1 MRNKGGAATLLRQTR
16 TKRWRCYRVNSIK
29 WDYWQNVGAARDEY
43 TTAKLALH
51 SMSKRSNGY
60 SRQLEHVDSL
70 RNKFINRSV
79 SFICRE
85 SRAERP
91 RMWSALHLS
100 MLDWDKINGDDPHDE
115 TVYSVLKYLLR
126 ALAWDSAPIG
136 DNNNLFTCDDFHKYI
151 NLDSCLDVERP
162 SVAGLWAIVKMLEEM
177 GGVAAHNAETISLHY
192 IVDAAAKSG
201 NDKRMWAYVQ
211 QFRYDSDEK
220 ESIEEHIF
228 STPTQQAS
236 QWALLARIRLRS
248 EPDITTSLCPTIRAA
263 STNRLIEAAGRWR
276 NEITARETDG
286 NTLWESDARIAHA
299 LVCCE
304 LAGRNHIT
312 ASDLAELIETMSGQH
327 TFHGLTLNT
336 PHGRQHVTDAAALID
351 AACPHMTR

>member
-1 MRNKGGAATLLRQTR
+1 
-16 TKRWRCYRVNSIK
+16 VNSIK

-100 MLDWDKINGDDPHDE
+100 MLDWDKINGDDPRDE

-126 ALAWDSAPIG
+126 ALGWDSAPIG

-162 SVAGLWAIVKMLEEM
+162 SVAGLWAIVKMLEGM
-177 GGVAAHNAETISLHY
+177 GGVAARNAETIALHY
-192 IVDAAAKSG
+192 LVDAAAKSG
-201 NDKRMWAYVQ
+201 DDKYMWKYVQ
-211 QFRYDSDEK
+211 QFRYDDDEK
-220 ESIEEHIF
+220 DSIEEHIF
-228 STPTQQAS
+228 SPAAS
-236 QWALLARIRLRS
+236 PAGKRALLARIRLRS
-248 EPDITTSLCPTIRAA
+248 EPDIATSLCPPVKTV
-263 STNRLIEAAGRWR
+263 STSRLIEAAGRWR
-276 NEITARETDG
+276 HEIAAREADG
-286 NTLWESDARIAHA
+286 NTLLETDARTAHA

-327 TFHGLTLNT
+327 TFHDLTLNT
-336 PHGRQHVTDAAALID
+336 PHGRQHVTNVEELID
-351 AACPHMTR
+351 AASPYMTR

>member
-1 MRNKGGAATLLRQTR
+1 M
-16 TKRWRCYRVNSIK
+16 NSIK
-29 WDYWQNVGAARDEY
+29 CDYWQNVGAARDEY

-60 SRQLEHVDSL
+60 SHQLEHVDDL

-136 DNNNLFTCDDFHKYI
+136 DNNNLFTCDDFHTYI
-151 NLDSCLDVERP
+151 NLSARLEGERQFITD
-162 SVAGLWAIVKMLEEM
+162 LWAVVETLEDM
-177 GGVAAHNAETISLHY
+177 GKVGVRNAETISRY

-201 NDKRMWAYVQ
+201 DDRHMWAYVQ
-211 QFRYDSDEK
+211 QFRYDDDEK
-220 ESIEEHIF
+220 DSIEDHIF
-228 STPTQQAS
+228 SNPSEQAS
-236 QWALLARIRLRS
+236 KRALLARIRLRS
-248 EPDITTSLCPTIRAA
+248 EPDIATSLCPTIRAA

-276 NEITARETDG
+276 NEITARETNG

-304 LAGRNHIT
+304 LAGGNHIT
-312 ASDLAELIETMSGQH
+312 ASDLAELIETMSGQR
-327 TFHGLTLNT
+327 TFHDLTLNT
-336 PHGRQHVTDAAALID
+336 PRGRQHVTNVEELID
-351 AACPHMTR
+351 AASPYMTR

>member
-1 MRNKGGAATLLRQTR
+1 MRNKGGVAALLRQTR
-16 TKRWRCYRVNSIK
+16 TKRRRCYRVNSIK
-29 WDYWQNVGAARDEY
+29 WDYWQNVGDARDEY
-43 TTAKLALH
+43 TTAKLVLH

-60 SRQLEHVDSL
+60 SHQLEHVDDL

-151 NLDSCLDVERP
+151 NLDSCLNVERP

-201 NDKRMWAYVQ
+201 DDKHMWKYVQ
-211 QFRYDSDEK
+211 QFRYDDDEK
-220 ESIEEHIF
+220 DSIEEHIF
-228 STPTQQAS
+228 SQAAS
-236 QWALLARIRLRS
+236 PAGKRALLARIRLRS

-276 NEITARETDG
+276 NEITAREADG

-299 LVCCE
+299 RVCCE
-304 LAGRNHIT
+304 LAGRNRIT
-312 ASDLAELIETMSGQH
+312 ASDLAELIETMSGQR
-327 TFHGLTLNT
+327 TFHDLTLNT
-336 PHGRQHVTDAAALID
+336 PRGRQHVANVEELID
-351 AACPHMTR
+351 AATPHMTR

>member
-1 MRNKGGAATLLRQTR
+1 M
-16 TKRWRCYRVNSIK
+16 NSIK

-43 TTAKLALH
+43 ATDKLALH
-51 SMSKRSNGY
+51 SMSKRTNGY
-60 SRQLEHVDSL
+60 GHQLEHVNDL

-85 SRAERP
+85 SRAECP
-91 RMWSALHLS
+91 RMWSAFYLS
-100 MLDWDKINGDDPHDE
+100 MIDLDKINQDASHDYTNYLVME
-115 TVYSVLKYLLR
+115 YLLR

-136 DNNNLFTCDDFHKYI
+136 DNNTLFSCDDFHKYI

-177 GGVAAHNAETISLHY
+177 GGVAARNAETISLHY

-201 NDKRMWAYVQ
+201 DDKRMWAYVQ
-211 QFRYDSDEK
+211 QFRYDDDNK
-220 ESIEEHIF
+220 DSIEEHIF
-228 STPTQQAS
+228 SNPSEQAS
-236 QWALLARIRLRS
+236 SRALLARIRLRS
-248 EPDITTSLCPTIRAA
+248 EPDIATSLCPAIGAA
-263 STNRLIEAAGRWR
+263 STSRLIEAAQRWR
-276 NEITARETDG
+276 NEINARASNG

-327 TFHGLTLNT
+327 TLHDLTLNT
-336 PHGRQHVTDAAALID
+336 PYGRQHVYDTETLID
-351 AACPHMTR
+351 AACPQMTS

>member
-1 MRNKGGAATLLRQTR
+1 M
-16 TKRWRCYRVNSIK
+16 NSIK

-43 TTAKLALH
+43 TTAKLAPH

-60 SRQLEHVDSL
+60 SHQLEHVDSL

-100 MLDWDKINGDDPHDE
+100 ILDWDKISEDDSNNDV
-115 TVYSVLKYLLR
+115 VYSVMGYLVR

-136 DNNNLFTCDDFHKYI
+136 DNNPLFTCDDFHKYI
-151 NLDSCLDVERP
+151 NLDSCLNVERP

-201 NDKRMWAYVQ
+201 DDKHMWKYVQ
-211 QFRYDSDEK
+211 QFRYDDDEK
-220 ESIEEHIF
+220 DSIEEHIF
-228 STPTQQAS
+228 SPAAS
-236 QWALLARIRLRS
+236 PAGKRALLARIRLRS
-248 EPDITTSLCPTIRAA
+248 EPDIATSLCPRVKNATT
-263 STNRLIEAAGRWR
+263 SRLIEAAGRWR
-276 NEITARETDG
+276 NEINTHAADG
-286 NTLWESDARIAHA
+286 NALWESDARIAHA

-304 LAGRNHIT
+304 LTRRNRIT

-327 TFHGLTLNT
+327 TFHDLTLNT
-336 PHGRQHVTDAAALID
+336 PRGRQHVANVEELID
-351 AACPHMTR
+351 AASPHMTR

>member
-1 MRNKGGAATLLRQTR
+1 M
-16 TKRWRCYRVNSIK
+16 NSIK

-60 SRQLEHVDSL
+60 SHQLEHVDDL

-91 RMWSALHLS
+91 RMWSAFYLS
-100 MLDWDKINGDDPHDE
+100 MLDWDKISKDDPNDDAN
-115 TVYSVLKYLLR
+115 YLVMEYLAR
-126 ALAWDSAPIG
+126 ALGWDSTPIG

-151 NLDSCLDVERP
+151 NLDSCLYVERP
-162 SVAGLWAIVKMLEEM
+162 SVAGLWAVVKMLEEM
-177 GGVAAHNAETISLHY
+177 GGVAARNAETISLHY

-201 NDKRMWAYVQ
+201 NDKHMWKYVQ
-211 QFRYDSDEK
+211 QFRYDDDEK
-220 ESIEEHIF
+220 DSIEEHIF
-228 STPTQQAS
+228 SPAAS
-236 QWALLARIRLRS
+236 PAGKRALLARIRLRS
-248 EPDITTSLCPTIRAA
+248 EPDIATSLCPRVKNATT
-263 STNRLIEAAGRWR
+263 SRLIEAAGRWR
-276 NEITARETDG
+276 NEINTHAADG
-286 NTLWESDARIAHA
+286 NALWESDARIAHA

-304 LAGRNHIT
+304 LAGRNRIT

-327 TFHGLTLNT
+327 TLHDLTLNT
-336 PHGRQHVTDAAALID
+336 PHGRQHVTNVEELID
-351 AACPHMTR
+351 AASPHMTR

>member
-1 MRNKGGAATLLRQTR
+1 M
-16 TKRWRCYRVNSIK
+16 NSIK

-60 SRQLEHVDSL
+60 SHQLEHVDDL
-70 RNKFINRSV
+70 RNKFISRSV

-91 RMWSALHLS
+91 RMWSAFYLS

-126 ALAWDSAPIG
+126 ALAWDSTPIG
-136 DNNNLFTCDDFHKYI
+136 DNNTLFTCDDFHKYI

-162 SVAGLWAIVKMLEEM
+162 SVAGLWAIVKILEEM
-177 GGVAAHNAETISLHY
+177 GGVAARNAETIALHY
-192 IVDAAAKSG
+192 LVDAAAKSG
-201 NDKRMWAYVQ
+201 NDKYMWKYVQ
-211 QFRYDSDEK
+211 QFRYYDDDK
-220 ESIEEHIF
+220 DSIEDHIF
-228 STPTQQAS
+228 SNPSEQAS
-236 QWALLARIRLRS
+236 KRSLLARIRLRS
-248 EPDITTSLCPTIRAA
+248 EPDIATNLCPAIETADT
-263 STNRLIEAAGRWR
+263 SRLIEAAQWWR
-276 NEITARETDG
+276 NEITARALDG
-286 NTLWESDARIAHA
+286 NALWESDARIAHA

-304 LAGRNHIT
+304 LTRRNRIT

-327 TFHGLTLNT
+327 TFHDLTLNT
-336 PHGRQHVTDAAALID
+336 PHERQHVTNVEELID
-351 AACPHMTR
+351 YAADRMSTAL

>member
-1 MRNKGGAATLLRQTR
+1 M
-16 TKRWRCYRVNSIK
+16 NSIK

-43 TTAKLALH
+43 ATDKLALH

-60 SRQLEHVDSL
+60 SHQLEHVNDL
-70 RNKFINRSV
+70 RNKFISHSV
-79 SFICRE
+79 AFICGE
-85 SRAERP
+85 SRATPP
-91 RMWSALHLS
+91 RMWSALYLS
-100 MLDWDKINGDDPHDE
+100 MLDWDKISKDDPRDDA
-115 TVYSVLKYLLR
+115 VYSVLKYLLR
-126 ALAWDSAPIG
+126 ALAWDRAPIG

-151 NLDSCLDVERP
+151 NLDSCLNVERP

-201 NDKRMWAYVQ
+201 DDKHMWKCVQ
-211 QFRYDSDEK
+211 QFRYDDDEK
-220 ESIEEHIF
+220 DSIEEHIF
-228 STPTQQAS
+228 SPAAS
-236 QWALLARIRLRS
+236 PAGKRALLARIRLRS

-304 LAGRNHIT
+304 LANRNHIT
-312 ASDLAELIETMSGQH
+312 ASDLAELIETMSSQH

-336 PHGRQHVTDAAALID
+336 PHGRQRVTDAAALID

>member
-1 MRNKGGAATLLRQTR
+1 M
-16 TKRWRCYRVNSIK
+16 NSIK

-60 SRQLEHVDSL
+60 SHQLEHVDDL

-136 DNNNLFTCDDFHKYI
+136 DNNNLFTCDDFHTYI
-151 NLDSCLDVERP
+151 NLSARLEGERQFITD
-162 SVAGLWAIVKMLEEM
+162 LWAVVETLEDM
-177 GGVAAHNAETISLHY
+177 GKVGVRNAETISRY

-201 NDKRMWAYVQ
+201 DDRHMWAYVQ
-211 QFRYDSDEK
+211 QFRYDDDEK
-220 ESIEEHIF
+220 DSIEDHIF
-228 STPTQQAS
+228 SNPSEQAS
-236 QWALLARIRLRS
+236 KRALLARIRLRS
-248 EPDITTSLCPTIRAA
+248 EPDIATSLCPTIRAA

-276 NEITARETDG
+276 NEITARETNG

-312 ASDLAELIETMSGQH
+312 ASDLAELIETMSGQR
-327 TFHGLTLNT
+327 TFHDLTLNT
-336 PHGRQHVTDAAALID
+336 PRGRQHVTNVEELID
-351 AACPHMTR
+351 AASPHMNMT

>member
-1 MRNKGGAATLLRQTR
+1 M
-16 TKRWRCYRVNSIK
+16 NSIK

-43 TTAKLALH
+43 ATAKLALH

-60 SRQLEHVDSL
+60 SHQLEHVDDL

-91 RMWSALHLS
+91 RMWSAFYLS
-100 MLDWDKINGDDPHDE
+100 MLDWDKISKDDPNDDAN
-115 TVYSVLKYLLR
+115 YLVMECLAR
-126 ALAWDSAPIG
+126 ALGWDSTPIG
-136 DNNNLFTCDDFHKYI
+136 DNNPLFTCDDFHKYI
-151 NLDSCLDVERP
+151 NLDSCLNVEQP

-201 NDKRMWAYVQ
+201 DDKHMWKYVQ
-211 QFRYDSDEK
+211 QFRYDDDEK
-220 ESIEEHIF
+220 DSIEEHIF
-228 STPTQQAS
+228 SQAAS
-236 QWALLARIRLRS
+236 PAGKRALLARIRLRS

-276 NEITARETDG
+276 NEITARETNG

-312 ASDLAELIETMSGQH
+312 ASDLAELIETMSGQR
-327 TFHGLTLNT
+327 TFHDLTLNT
-336 PHGRQHVTDAAALID
+336 PRGRQHVTNVEELID
-351 AACPHMTR
+351 AASPYMTR

>member
-1 MRNKGGAATLLRQTR
+1 M
-16 TKRWRCYRVNSIK
+16 NSIK

-60 SRQLEHVDSL
+60 SHQLEHVDDL

-91 RMWSALHLS
+91 RMWSAFYLS
-100 MLDWDKINGDDPHDE
+100 MLDLDKINQDDSHDY
-115 TVYSVLKYLLR
+115 TNYLVMEYLVR

-136 DNNNLFTCDDFHKYI
+136 DNNTLFTCDDFHTYI
-151 NLDSCLDVERP
+151 NLSSRLEGERQF
-162 SVAGLWAIVKMLEEM
+162 VTDLWAVVKKLEDM
-177 GGVAAHNAETISLHY
+177 GNVGVCNAEIVSRY

-201 NDKRMWAYVQ
+201 DDKHMWAYVQ
-211 QFRYDSDEK
+211 QFLYDDDEK
-220 ESIEEHIF
+220 DSIEEHIF
-228 STPTQQAS
+228 STPSGQKNQR
-236 QWALLARIRLRS
+236 ALLARIRLRS
-248 EPDITTSLCPTIRAA
+248 EPDIATSICPTIRAA

-276 NEITARETDG
+276 NEITARETNG

-327 TFHGLTLNT
+327 TFHDLTLNT
-336 PHGRQHVTDAAALID
+336 PHGRQHVTNVEELID
-351 AACPHMTR
+351 AASPYMTRLKKGGEE

>member
-1 MRNKGGAATLLRQTR
+1 M
-16 TKRWRCYRVNSIK
+16 NSIK

-60 SRQLEHVDSL
+60 SSHQLEHVDDL

-136 DNNNLFTCDDFHKYI
+136 DNNNLFTCDDFHTYI
-151 NLDSCLDVERP
+151 NLSARLEGERQFITD
-162 SVAGLWAIVKMLEEM
+162 LWAVVETLEDM
-177 GGVAAHNAETISLHY
+177 GKVGVRNAETISRY

-201 NDKRMWAYVQ
+201 DDRHMWAYVQ
-211 QFRYDSDEK
+211 QFRYDDDEK
-220 ESIEEHIF
+220 DSIEDHIF
-228 STPTQQAS
+228 SNPSEQAS
-236 QWALLARIRLRS
+236 KRALLARIRLRS
-248 EPDITTSLCPTIRAA
+248 EPDIATSLCPAIGAA
-263 STNRLIEAAGRWR
+263 STSRLIEAAQRWR
-276 NEITARETDG
+276 NEINARASNG
-286 NTLWESDARIAHA
+286 NTLWESDARIANA

-312 ASDLAELIETMSGQH
+312 ASDLAELIETMSGKR
-327 TFHGLTLNT
+327 TFHDLMLNT
-336 PHGRQHVTDAAALID
+336 TYGRQHVYYTETLID
-351 AACPHMTR
+351 AVCPQMTS

>member
-1 MRNKGGAATLLRQTR
+1 M
-16 TKRWRCYRVNSIK
+16 NSIK

-60 SRQLEHVDSL
+60 SHQLEHVDDL

-136 DNNNLFTCDDFHKYI
+136 DNNNLFTCDDFHTYI
-151 NLDSCLDVERP
+151 NLSARLEGERQFITDLCAVVET
-162 SVAGLWAIVKMLEEM
+162 LEDM
-177 GGVAAHNAETISLHY
+177 GKVGVRNAETISRY

-201 NDKRMWAYVQ
+201 DDRHMWAYVQ
-211 QFRYDSDEK
+211 QFRYDYDEK
-220 ESIEEHIF
+220 DSIEDHIF
-228 STPTQQAS
+228 SNPSEQAS
-236 QWALLARIRLRS
+236 KRALLARIRLRS
-248 EPDITTSLCPTIRAA
+248 EPDIATSLCPTIRAA

-276 NEITARETDG
+276 NEITARETNG

-312 ASDLAELIETMSGQH
+312 ASDLAELIETMSGQR
-327 TFHGLTLNT
+327 TFHDLTLNT
-336 PHGRQHVTDAAALID
+336 PRGRQHVTNVEELID
-351 AACPHMTR
+351 AASPYMTR

>member
-1 MRNKGGAATLLRQTR
+1 M
-16 TKRWRCYRVNSIK
+16 NSIK

-60 SRQLEHVDSL
+60 SHQLEHVDDL

-136 DNNNLFTCDDFHKYI
+136 DNNNLFTCDDFHTYI
-151 NLDSCLDVERP
+151 NLSARLEGERQFITD
-162 SVAGLWAIVKMLEEM
+162 LWAVVETLGHGQ
-177 GGVAAHNAETISLHY
+177 GG
-192 IVDAAAKSG
+192 
-201 NDKRMWAYVQ
+201 
-211 QFRYDSDEK
+211 
-220 ESIEEHIF
+220 
-228 STPTQQAS
+228 
-236 QWALLARIRLRS
+236 
-248 EPDITTSLCPTIRAA
+248 CP
-263 STNRLIEAAGRWR
+263 
-276 NEITARETDG
+276 
-286 NTLWESDARIAHA
+286 
-299 LVCCE
+299 
-304 LAGRNHIT
+304 
-312 ASDLAELIETMSGQH
+312 
-327 TFHGLTLNT
+327 
-336 PHGRQHVTDAAALID
+336 
-351 AACPHMTR
+351 

>member
-1 MRNKGGAATLLRQTR
+1 M
-16 TKRWRCYRVNSIK
+16 NSIK

-43 TTAKLALH
+43 TRAKLALH
-51 SMSKRSNGY
+51 SMPKRSNGY
-60 SRQLEHVDSL
+60 SHQLEHVDDL

-91 RMWSALHLS
+91 RMWSAFYLS
-100 MLDWDKINGDDPHDE
+100 MLDLDKINQDDSHDY
-115 TVYSVLKYLLR
+115 TNYLVIEYLVR

-136 DNNNLFTCDDFHKYI
+136 DNNTLFTCDDFHTYI
-151 NLDSCLDVERP
+151 NLSSRLEGERQF
-162 SVAGLWAIVKMLEEM
+162 VTDLWAVVKKLEDM
-177 GGVAAHNAETISLHY
+177 GNVGVCNAEIVIRY

-201 NDKRMWAYVQ
+201 DDKHMWAYVQ
-211 QFRYDSDEK
+211 QFLYDDEK
-220 ESIEEHIF
+220 DSIEEHIF
-228 STPTQQAS
+228 STPSGQKNQR
-236 QWALLARIRLRS
+236 ALLARIRLRS
-248 EPDITTSLCPTIRAA
+248 EPDIATSICPTIRAA

-276 NEITARETDG
+276 NEITARDTDG

-304 LAGRNHIT
+304 LANRNHIT
-312 ASDLAELIETMSGQH
+312 ASDLAELIETMNSQR

-336 PHGRQHVTDAAALID
+336 PHGRQHVYDAAALID

>member
-1 MRNKGGAATLLRQTR
+1 M
-16 TKRWRCYRVNSIK
+16 NSIK

-91 RMWSALHLS
+91 RMWSAFYLS
-100 MLDWDKINGDDPHDE
+100 MLDLDKINQDDSHDY
-115 TVYSVLKYLLR
+115 TNYLVMEYLVR
-126 ALAWDSAPIG
+126 ALGWDSAPIG
-136 DNNNLFTCDDFHKYI
+136 DNNPLFTCDDFHKYI

-177 GGVAAHNAETISLHY
+177 GGVAARNAETIALHY
-192 IVDAAAKSG
+192 LVDAAAKSG
-201 NDKRMWAYVQ
+201 DDRHMWAYVQ
-211 QFRYDSDEK
+211 QFRYDDDEK
-220 ESIEEHIF
+220 DSIEDHIF
-228 STPTQQAS
+228 SNPSEQAS
-236 QWALLARIRLRS
+236 QRALLARIRLRS
-248 EPDITTSLCPTIRAA
+248 EPDIATSLYPPIKAA
-263 STNRLIEAAGRWR
+263 STSRLIEAAGRWQ
-276 NEITARETDG
+276 NEITARASDG

-304 LAGRNHIT
+304 LAGRNRIT

-327 TFHGLTLNT
+327 TFHDLTLNT
-336 PHGRQHVTDAAALID
+336 PHGRQHVTNVEELID
-351 AACPHMTR
+351 AATPHMTR

>member
-1 MRNKGGAATLLRQTR
+1 
-16 TKRWRCYRVNSIK
+16 
-29 WDYWQNVGAARDEY
+29 
-43 TTAKLALH
+43 
-51 SMSKRSNGY
+51 MSKRSNGY
-60 SRQLEHVDSL
+60 SHQLEHVDDL

-136 DNNNLFTCDDFHKYI
+136 DNNNLFTCDDFHTYI
-151 NLDSCLDVERP
+151 NLSARLEGERQFITD
-162 SVAGLWAIVKMLEEM
+162 LWAVVETLEDM
-177 GGVAAHNAETISLHY
+177 GKVGVRNAETISRY

-201 NDKRMWAYVQ
+201 DDRHMWAYVQ
-211 QFRYDSDEK
+211 QFRYDDDEK
-220 ESIEEHIF
+220 DSIEDHIF
-228 STPTQQAS
+228 SNPSEQAS
-236 QWALLARIRLRS
+236 KRALLARIRLRS
-248 EPDITTSLCPTIRAA
+248 EPDIATSLCPTIRAA

-276 NEITARETDG
+276 NEITARETNG

-312 ASDLAELIETMSGQH
+312 ASDLAELIETMSGQR
-327 TFHGLTLNT
+327 TFHDLTLNT
-336 PHGRQHVTDAAALID
+336 PRGRQHVTNVEELID
-351 AACPHMTR
+351 AASPYMTR

>member
-1 MRNKGGAATLLRQTR
+1 M
-16 TKRWRCYRVNSIK
+16 NSIK

-43 TTAKLALH
+43 ATAKLALH

-60 SRQLEHVDSL
+60 SHQLEHVNDL

-91 RMWSALHLS
+91 RMWSAFYLS
-100 MLDWDKINGDDPHDE
+100 MLDLDKINQDDSHDYTNYLVME
-115 TVYSVLKYLLR
+115 YLLR
-126 ALAWDSAPIG
+126 ALGWDRTPIS
-136 DNNNLFTCDDFHKYI
+136 DNNPLFTCDDFHKYI

-162 SVAGLWAIVKMLEEM
+162 SVAGLWAVVKMLEGM
-177 GGVAAHNAETISLHY
+177 GNVGVCNAETISLHY

-201 NDKRMWAYVQ
+201 DDKRMWAYVQ
-211 QFRYDSDEK
+211 QFRYDDDNK
-220 ESIEEHIF
+220 DSIEEHIF
-228 STPTQQAS
+228 SNPSEQAS
-236 QWALLARIRLRS
+236 SRALLARIRLRS
-248 EPDITTSLCPTIRAA
+248 EPDIATSLCPAIGAA
-263 STNRLIEAAGRWR
+263 STSRLIEAAQRWR
-276 NEITARETDG
+276 NEINARASNG

-327 TFHGLTLNT
+327 TLHDLTLNT
-336 PHGRQHVTDAAALID
+336 PYGLQHVYNTETLID
-351 AACPHMTR
+351 AACPQMTS

>member
-1 MRNKGGAATLLRQTR
+1 MRNKGAAATLLRQTR

-91 RMWSALHLS
+91 RMWSAFYLS
-100 MLDWDKINGDDPHDE
+100 MLDLDKINQDDSHDY
-115 TVYSVLKYLLR
+115 TNYLVMEYLVR
-126 ALAWDSAPIG
+126 ALGWDSAPIG
-136 DNNNLFTCDDFHKYI
+136 DNNPLFTCDDFHKYI

-177 GGVAAHNAETISLHY
+177 GGVAARNAETIALHY
-192 IVDAAAKSG
+192 LVDAAAKSG
-201 NDKRMWAYVQ
+201 DDKYMWKYVQ
-211 QFRYDSDEK
+211 QFRYDDDEK
-220 ESIEEHIF
+220 DSIEEHIF
-228 STPTQQAS
+228 SPAAS
-236 QWALLARIRLRS
+236 PAGKRALLARIRLRS
-248 EPDITTSLCPTIRAA
+248 EPDIATSLCPPVKTV
-263 STNRLIEAAGRWR
+263 STSRLIEAAHRWR
-276 NEITARETDG
+276 HEIAAREA
-286 NTLWESDARIAHA
+286 DARTAHA

-327 TFHGLTLNT
+327 TFHDLTLNT
-336 PHGRQHVTDAAALID
+336 PHGRQHVTNVEELID
-351 AACPHMTR
+351 AASPYMTR

>member
-91 RMWSALHLS
+91 RMWSAFYLS
-100 MLDWDKINGDDPHDE
+100 MLDLDKINQDDSHDY
-115 TVYSVLKYLLR
+115 TNYLVMEYLVR
-126 ALAWDSAPIG
+126 ALGWDSAPIG
-136 DNNNLFTCDDFHKYI
+136 DNNPLFTCDDFHKYI

-177 GGVAAHNAETISLHY
+177 GGVAARNAETIALHY
-192 IVDAAAKSG
+192 LVDAAAKSG
-201 NDKRMWAYVQ
+201 DDKYMWKYVQ
-211 QFRYDSDEK
+211 QFRYDDDEK
-220 ESIEEHIF
+220 DSIEEHIF
-228 STPTQQAS
+228 SPAASPAGKRSSQEYAYGQNQTSPPACAHPSKQSAPVASLKPHIGGGTKSPHAKRTETRCWKRTQGRRTPSYAANS
-236 QWALLARIRLRS
+236 RA
-248 EPDITTSLCPTIRAA
+248 ETTSPRAT
-263 STNRLIEAAGRWR
+263 SR
-276 NEITARETDG
+276 N
-286 NTLWESDARIAHA
+286 S
-299 LVCCE
+299 
-304 LAGRNHIT
+304 
-312 ASDLAELIETMSGQH
+312 SKQ
-327 TFHGLTLNT
+327 
-336 PHGRQHVTDAAALID
+336 
-351 AACPHMTR
+351 